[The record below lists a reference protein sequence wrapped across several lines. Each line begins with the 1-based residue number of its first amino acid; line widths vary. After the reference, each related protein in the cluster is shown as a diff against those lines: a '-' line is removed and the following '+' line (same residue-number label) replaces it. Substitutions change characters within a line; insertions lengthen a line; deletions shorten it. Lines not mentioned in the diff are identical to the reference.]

1 MIKYLKFIPF
11 IGVFSILVFLNQS
24 CERSA
29 IIEANP
35 FENNVKNQDTVNF
48 EIKNIDPNSIAG
60 LYQNIFKPTCANV
73 GCHDGTFEPDF
84 RTIESSYHSMVYRV
98 PIKND
103 GSLTYR
109 VDPGSPN
116 TSAILNR
123 MSGTIQPPM
132 PIEIEPDGD
141 WLEKEE
147 EYMENVRNWIENG
160 ALDLAGNSP
169 EPDVVKPS
177 LVGAVAM
184 FDGEVLGREDGYG
197 SIRVPDSVDVFELY
211 LSFDTLNNPEFFTNN
226 ELAFGN
232 GNVDEFQE
240 VISIEMEVM
249 PWPIFQFGLYGILTQ
264 FTHRVEIDLNGLQ
277 LLEDSYYMRARVQ
290 DGTQPITEI
299 PANDGLYF
307 IKEYMSFHRVN

>member
-35 FENNVKNQDTVNF
+35 FENNVNNQDTVNF
-48 EIKNIDPNSIAG
+48 EIKDIDPNSIAG

-184 FDGEVLGREDGYG
+184 FDGEVLGRQDGYG
-197 SIRVPDSVDVFELY
+197 SIRIPDSVEVMELY
-211 LSFDTLNNPEFFTNN
+211 LSFDTLNNPESFTNN

-232 GNVDEFQE
+232 EIDGEFQE

-249 PWPIFQFGLYGILTQ
+249 LNPIYQFGLYGTLTQ
-264 FTHRVEIDLNGLQ
+264 FTHRAEIDLNGLQ

-299 PANDGLYF
+299 PANNGLYF